1 MVIFLLLLLINQGE
15 FSISPLYFEI
25 KAPPGARRKVII
37 TVINETNTERIR
49 ILAQRADV
57 IENSEGVYK
66 PVELGKGAPSCANW
80 LKFKDSIIELGPQSG
95 KEIEVFIEI
104 PTGVKGGRYGALTF
118 TTQPTKEEMKYKTK
132 IPVYFEVSIQP
143 EIKPKISIQD
153 IKIVEDIK
161 RLPRFMFYNLK
172 DAIAVLVSVKNESDI
187 HAAVKGNLILRDKRG
202 RKIKEVPL
210 GAGRGVV
217 LPNTTVEIASIIKR
231 LEPGEYTVDAIV
243 RYGTLN
249 PAKASA
255 TFTITPKKVEKKEML
270 LGGTILLSVKPEFI
284 EIPIL
289 PGAFRI
295 KTILLENEED
305 SEIRIKAEIKELIN
319 DLEGELYSPDTF
331 GYQYSAINFIQ
342 LEEKEF
348 VLKPKE
354 RKTIKLKFNIPK
366 EENSGGRYASLIL
379 NASKEGSSLPITYQI
394 PIFINFIGKANEE
407 IKIEKVEVVG
417 KAPANFYIYIENLG
431 DIHLR
436 PKGIISISQKL
447 VTGAGEQV
455 IKIGEYELKELKG
468 YLLPKGKVKMLAEGP
483 LRLRSGRY
491 FIKVVINYGK
501 NKEFV
506 SEKEISL

>member
-1 MVIFLLLLLINQGE
+1 
-15 FSISPLYFEI
+15 
-25 KAPPGARRKVII
+25 
-37 TVINETNTERIR
+37 
-49 ILAQRADV
+49 
-57 IENSEGVYK
+57 
-66 PVELGKGAPSCANW
+66 
-80 LKFKDSIIELGPQSG
+80 
-95 KEIEVFIEI
+95 
-104 PTGVKGGRYGALTF
+104 
-118 TTQPTKEEMKYKTK
+118 
-132 IPVYFEVSIQP
+132 EVSIQP

-161 RLPRFMFYNLK
+161 KLPRFMFYNLK